1 MVKENVL
8 GDPEVSAIFAL
19 HVAPDLETGKLGYR
33 AGPILAGADHFRIT
47 VKGKQSHGAMPWQGA
62 DPIVAAADI
71 ILAIQTI
78 SSRGIDA
85 RKPVV
90 ISIGIVQGGTA
101 WNIIP
106 GQVVLE
112 GTIRTHEEP
121 VHRQALEQLRR
132 IATHTALAH
141 GTTAEVVSTTYGP
154 PTRNDPELV
163 RRMKPTLGRVVGAA
177 GAVEV
182 EPYMGSEDFSEYA
195 QRKPGFF
202 IFLGVRDKAVGAVH
216 HLHTP
221 HTIVDEAALT
231 LGPRV
236 LAMLAIDFLTGEAQR
251 DARQAR

>member
-1 MVKENVL
+1 
-8 GDPEVSAIFAL
+8 
-19 HVAPDLETGKLGYR
+19 
-33 AGPILAGADHFRIT
+33 
-47 VKGKQSHGAMPWQGA
+47 
-62 DPIVAAADI
+62 
-71 ILAIQTI
+71 
-78 SSRGIDA
+78 
-85 RKPVV
+85 
-90 ISIGIVQGGTA
+90 
-101 WNIIP
+101 
-106 GQVVLE
+106 
-112 GTIRTHEEP
+112 
-121 VHRQALEQLRR
+121 
-132 IATHTALAH
+132 
-141 GTTAEVVSTTYGP
+141 
-154 PTRNDPELV
+154 
-163 RRMKPTLGRVVGAA
+163 MKPTLGRVVGAA